1 MSFVDDVNLVAALD
15 GGEVDPLPDAANLV
29 DAAVAGGVHFDE
41 VHGATGVDIL
51 AAGAGVIGL
60 AVLGVEATEGAGE
73 DAGGG
78 GLAGAA
84 GAAEEVGMGDA
95 VLQDGLAE
103 DGGNVLLAG
112 EIGEST
118 GPPLAV

>member
-1 MSFVDDVNLVAALD
+1 MFWQREQALS
-15 GGEVDPLPDAANLV
+15 GSPSWRLRQL
-29 DAAVAGGVHFDE
+29 
-41 VHGATGVDIL
+41 
-51 AAGAGVIGL
+51 
-60 AVLGVEATEGAGE
+60 EGAGE

-84 GAAEEVGMGDA
+84 GPAEEVGVGDA

-112 EIGEST
+112 EVGEAT
-118 GPPLAV
+118 GPPFAV